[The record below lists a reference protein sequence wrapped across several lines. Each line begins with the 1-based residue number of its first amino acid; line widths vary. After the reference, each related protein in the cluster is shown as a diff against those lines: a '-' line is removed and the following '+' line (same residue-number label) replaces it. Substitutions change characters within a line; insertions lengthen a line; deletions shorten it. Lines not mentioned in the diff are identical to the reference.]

1 MKLKFENMHNSLK
14 IQKNVQFLENFTD
27 STMVSM
33 KSLFRNEG
41 FILDEIP
48 WQNASKFAIF
58 YIYESPKL
66 LFWFFIWRDFIFPL
80 MNALIYVDIDQG
92 IHSYQ

>member
-48 WQNASKFAIF
+48 WQNNNGTCRI
-58 YIYESPKL
+58 
-66 LFWFFIWRDFIFPL
+66 
-80 MNALIYVDIDQG
+80 
-92 IHSYQ
+92 

>member
-14 IQKNVQFLENFTD
+14 IQKNVQFLENCTD
-27 STMVSM
+27 STMGSI

-48 WQNASKFAIF
+48 WQNASKFAIL
-58 YIYESPKL
+58 YIYMKAQSCFFGFSFGAT
-66 LFWFFIWRDFIFPL
+66 LFFP
-80 MNALIYVDIDQG
+80 
-92 IHSYQ
+92 